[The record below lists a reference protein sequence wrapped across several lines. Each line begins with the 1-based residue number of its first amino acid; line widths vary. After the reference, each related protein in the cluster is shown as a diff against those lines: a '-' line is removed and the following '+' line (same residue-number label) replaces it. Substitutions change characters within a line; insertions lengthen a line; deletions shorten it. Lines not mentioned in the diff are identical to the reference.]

1 MLRLKELREQRRLNQ
16 EGLAM
21 ELNVS
26 QSTIS
31 AYEIGERTPDLETL
45 ISIANFFSVSLD
57 YITGLSDVK
66 QQIRKSD
73 LTSDELEYLYK
84 YKQLNDIDKEK
95 VKAYIS
101 DYKVGHKYNGGIVV
115 QFFINRFTNRELL
128 ILKGLR
134 ATGIFFET

>member
-31 AYEIGERTPDLETL
+31 AYEIGEKTPDLETL

-101 DYKVGHKYNGGIVV
+101 
-115 QFFINRFTNRELL
+115 
-128 ILKGLR
+128 GLQSR
-134 ATGIFFET
+134 S

>member
-1 MLRLKELREQRRLNQ
+1 MLRLKELREQRRLNH

-101 DYKVGHKYNGGIVV
+101 
-115 QFFINRFTNRELL
+115 
-128 ILKGLR
+128 GLQSR
-134 ATGIFFET
+134 S

>member
-84 YKQLNDIDKEK
+84 YKQFNDIDKEK

-101 DYKVGHKYNGGIVV
+101 
-115 QFFINRFTNRELL
+115 
-128 ILKGLR
+128 GLQSR
-134 ATGIFFET
+134 S